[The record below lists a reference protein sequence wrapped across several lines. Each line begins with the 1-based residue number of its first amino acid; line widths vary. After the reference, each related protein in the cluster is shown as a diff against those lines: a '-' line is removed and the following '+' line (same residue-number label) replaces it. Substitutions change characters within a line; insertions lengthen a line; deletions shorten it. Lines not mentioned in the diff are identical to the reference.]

1 MTNHTHVSTPAP
13 LDTSDPRLQGPSR
26 EALVRAW
33 PVVLTIQGGNSG
45 ALILDQRGLALVDR
59 GLDDLRV
66 CLCLVCGVAGEP
78 STLSAFLAQ

>member
-33 PVVLTIQGGNSG
+33 PVIMRQV
-45 ALILDQRGLALVDR
+45 AVCEARLAR
-59 GLDDLRV
+59 EAAEREREGRT
-66 CLCLVCGVAGEP
+66 A
-78 STLSAFLAQ
+78 